1 MLDRRFF
8 SSRQIRFGRS
18 GVPRRS
24 ARLLADAARFSAGVF
39 AVILFLGA
47 AHAAALSFYA
57 LHHGQSKQHKQL
69 QQQQQQQQ
77 QLRRYVFMVAT
88 DAFSII
94 WQMNRATLSGVVQR
108 LQ

>member
-69 QQQQQQQQ
+69 QQQQQQ
-77 QLRRYVFMVAT
+77 LRRYVFMVAT